1 MARDNRPIAL
11 VIGLC
16 SHGIAMVRALRNQ
29 GIDIHAFE
37 KNPNLPGALTN
48 AATVHIVSDINSEKL
63 IGELLDFK
71 QNLAPNNDVVL
82 LPTNDNNVRILG
94 ENAEVLKGHFLLSWI
109 NCAEQ
114 VCKLLLKDNIEKRC
128 NETSLNYPK
137 SRVIEDCN
145 QVESIASDFEFPVL
159 IKPVKPQSGF
169 KALRLDNLEDL
180 KETIRKFESDLPI
193 LMQDW
198 ITGTDKDLFFAALY
212 IENDKVVSSFVGNK
226 LESYPPAMG
235 QTTVA
240 INATETDVESITK
253 QFFAGLNLSGPVSLE
268 LKRDDKGRFWVIE
281 PTVGRTDF
289 WAGLCTHSG
298 WNIVLAEFQHCCS
311 DPITSFAQPKP
322 TIWFDSQRDI
332 AAFPRNISYV
342 LGLGRGK
349 YSPSFSFLDLKDIRP
364 FARSCRYEIGKI
376 VHSLSQKVLGKKNTL
391 DESLDLRTFKSLS
404 SVPDEF
410 LGIMEASET
419 SSIFNGAD
427 WYRNFYQNVAKID
440 GNVVFYCLYKNGQ
453 PCAIL
458 PIWYQLDDGA
468 KLLKIKHASTM
479 SNYYSPLFELSF
491 EDKLITLAD
500 AYRALISQ
508 VVSSSHSWD
517 YLDIFPT
524 NETHKQAL
532 IEVCSELKLSAFPYL
547 LTQNYY
553 QENIIGYDDYIAQ
566 RPSIL
571 RNTIKRKT
579 KKLNNSVDWNIKIF
593 QRQDDISEALEKY
606 HEVYKSSWKIAEPYP
621 NFIDGLVELSHRRG
635 WLRLGL
641 LTIDGEAIA
650 AQLWMVHNKT
660 AYIYKLA
667 YIKSFR
673 NYSPGTILT
682 NALVKHVIETDG
694 VDKIDFL
701 TGADSFKLDWMTV
714 YRELMG
720 VQIVNKSRPMGLL
733 NYVRNTVGLL
743 RKKFS

>member
-1 MARDNRPIAL
+1 MERDNRPIAL

-37 KNPNLPGALTN
+37 KNPDLPGALTN

-71 QNLAPNNDVVL
+71 QNIAPNKDVVL

-94 ENAEVLKGHFLLSWI
+94 ENAEALKELFLLSWI

-114 VCKLLLKDNIEKRC
+114 VCQLLLKDNIEKRC

-137 SRVIEDCN
+137 SRVIEACN
-145 QVESIASDFEFPVL
+145 QVENIASDFEFPVL

-169 KALRLDNLEDL
+169 KALRLDNLEEL
-180 KETIRKFESDLPI
+180 KETIHKFESDLPI

-212 IENDKVVSSFVGNK
+212 LDNDKVVSSFVGNK

-311 DPITSFAQPKP
+311 VPITSFAQPKP

-342 LGLGRGK
+342 LGAGSAK

-376 VHSLSQKVLGKKNTL
+376 VHSLSQKVLGNRHTL
-391 DESLDLRTFKSLS
+391 DESLDMRCFKSLS

-440 GNVVFYCLYKNGQ
+440 GSVVFYCLYKNGQ

-500 AYRALISQ
+500 AYKALISQ
-508 VVSSSHSWD
+508 VVSSSQSWD

-553 QENIIGYDDYIAQ
+553 QENITGYDEYIAQ

-621 NFIDGLVELSHRRG
+621 NFINGLVELSHRRG

-650 AQLWMVHNKT
+650 AQLWLVHNKT